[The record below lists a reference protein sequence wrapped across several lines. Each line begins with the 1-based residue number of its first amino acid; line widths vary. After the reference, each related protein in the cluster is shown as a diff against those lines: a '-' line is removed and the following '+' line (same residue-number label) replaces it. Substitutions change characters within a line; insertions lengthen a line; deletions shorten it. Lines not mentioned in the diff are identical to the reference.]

1 MKLCWRGIRSSH
13 KYPSFSKGV
22 IMAYCSKSRS
32 VLSGRESLWARL
44 NSYLMILVLFL
55 FSCPAVNPQTSSVTN
70 PIKENGVVGGSLQ
83 EQSDARTLEPGKTF
97 EREIKP
103 GERHSYLLRC
113 EAGQLTEIN
122 VEYSGTNVGVALFGV
137 DGQLILNVN
146 NVDDAEGS
154 KQLSVLADVSG
165 VYRLDV
171 RPLGRR
177 LEPGRYEMN
186 VSQPRAATQQDR
198 DYAAAE
204 KLLLEAGRFVGQGT
218 GQSKRNAIGKYREAL
233 SLLRS
238 TGNREREANVLN
250 NIGFFYRTLGELD
263 DALDFFNQA
272 LALRR
277 EIGDPRGE
285 AISLNHLGRIHVAL
299 GEIQKGLDFYEQ
311 ALALERASGSGRA
324 EANTLSNIGSV
335 YYDLGET
342 ERALDFYNRSLPL
355 YRAVGGRPREALTLT
370 SIGAIY
376 FSRGENEKALEFYE
390 RALAVQQ
397 KLNGRSGI
405 AQTRLQIGLLYAKLG
420 NKEKA
425 FDYLNQALDF
435 GRKIGNRYTEAE
447 ALTVIGEVY
456 YNAGEKQK
464 ALEHF
469 NQALPPRQASGDLQG
484 EARTLYW
491 IARSERD
498 RGQLASALKG
508 IEATL
513 QIVENVRGRINS
525 QELRVSYFS
534 TVQKYYD
541 FYINLLFELHLRNS
555 AAGYDEAALRAS
567 ERARARSLLELLREA
582 RADIRRGVDP
592 ALLERGQSLQR
603 QLNARAEE
611 QLLLLSGDE
620 TSEQARTLAGE
631 LNALTNEY
639 DEVQTRIRKTSP
651 RYAALTQPQPL
662 TLKEIQQ
669 TLDKETVL
677 LEYRLGEMRSFVW
690 AVTPTTINIYELPG
704 RAEVEKL
711 ARRFYQ
717 LLTARN
723 QHPPGEDMAQRRV
736 RLAQAEAEYATT
748 ATQMSRLLLTPVS
761 SHLKTQRLLIVSD
774 GALQYVPF
782 AALPKPKNEG
792 SRFKGDKEATA
803 TSPTALQSPSL
814 IAQPLIADHEII
826 SLPSASVIAVLRKE
840 LSGRRAAP
848 KTIAVLADP
857 VFDKDDARVKLR
869 EGTRQQNESAAA
881 TPSRGKTGGV
891 PPGVILTPAVASNR
905 VAAPGKGGLSLPR
918 LSFSRR
924 EAEAILAAVPAGEG
938 MSALNFQA
946 SRATALSPEL
956 AQYRILHFATHGLL
970 DSQRPEL
977 SALVLSLVD
986 EQGQPQ
992 NGFIRLNEIYNL
1004 NLPADLVMLS
1014 ACQTGLGKE
1023 IRGEGL
1029 IGLTRGFMYAGASRV
1044 GTSLWKVDDSATATL
1059 MGSFYQAMLK
1069 EGKSPGAAL
1078 RAAQLEMLKQK
1089 RWQSPYY
1096 WAAFTMQGE
1105 WK

>member
-1 MKLCWRGIRSSH
+1 
-13 KYPSFSKGV
+13 
-22 IMAYCSKSRS
+22 MAYCFNSRS
-32 VLSGRESLWARL
+32 VLSGSEGLCARL
-44 NSYLMILVLFL
+44 NSYPTILLLFFL
-55 FSCPAVNPQTSSVTN
+55 IAPTVKAQTSSAASPV
-70 PIKENGVVGGSLQ
+70 KQDAVVAVLQ
-83 EQSDARTLEPGKTF
+83 ERSDARTLELGKTF

-103 GERHSYLLRC
+103 SERHSYLLRC
-113 EAGQLTEIN
+113 DAGQLTEIN
-122 VEYSGTNVGVALFGV
+122 VKYRGTNIGVALFGV
-137 DGQLILNVN
+137 DGQLIMNVN
-146 NVDDAEGS
+146 DVDDAEGN

-177 LEPGRYEMN
+177 LETGHYEIN
-186 VSQPRAATQQDR
+186 VSQPRAATQHDR
-198 DYAAAE
+198 DCAGAE
-204 KLLLEAGRFVGQGT
+204 KLLLEAVRFMGQGT
-218 GQSKRNAIGKYREAL
+218 GQSKRNAIAKYREAL
-233 SLLRS
+233 PLLRS
-238 TGNREREANVLN
+238 TRNREQEATVLN
-250 NIGFFYRTLGELD
+250 NIGLLYRTLGELNE
-263 DALDFFNQA
+263 ALEFFNQS
-272 LALRR
+272 LTIRR
-277 EIGDPRGE
+277 ELGDLRGE
-285 AISLNHLGRIHVAL
+285 AISLNHLGRVHVAL
-299 GEIQKGLDFYEQ
+299 GEIQKGLDLYEQ
-311 ALALERASGSGRA
+311 ALALERARGSRRT
-324 EANTLSNIGSV
+324 EANTLSNMGAV
-335 YYDLGET
+335 YYELGEI
-342 ERALDFYNRSLPL
+342 ERALDFYNQSLPL
-355 YRAVGGRPREALTLT
+355 YEAVNGRPREALALT

-376 FSRGENEKALEFYE
+376 FSRGEDEKALEFYE
-390 RALAVQQ
+390 RALGVQQ
-397 KLNGRSGI
+397 RLKSRSGI

-420 NKEKA
+420 EKEKA
-425 FDYLNQALDF
+425 FDYLNQALEF

-469 NQALPPRQASGDLQG
+469 NQALPLRQASGDLQG
-484 EARTLYW
+484 EARTRYW

-498 RGQLASALKG
+498 RGQLAAAVKG

-513 QIVENVRGRINS
+513 QIVENLRGGINS

-555 AAGYDEAALRAS
+555 SAGYDEAALRAS

-620 TSEQARTLAGE
+620 TSEQAKTLAGE
-631 LNALTNEY
+631 LNALTDEY
-639 DEVQTRIRKTSP
+639 DQVQTRIKKSSP
-651 RYAALTQPQPL
+651 RYAALTHPQPL
-662 TLKEIQQ
+662 TIKEIQQ
-669 TLDKETVL
+669 TLDKETLL
-677 LEYRLGEMRSFVW
+677 LEYRLGETRSFVW

-704 RAEVEKL
+704 RAEVEKV
-711 ARRFYQ
+711 ARRFYE
-717 LLTARN
+717 LLTVRN
-723 QHPPGEDMAQRRV
+723 QHPPGEDVAQRRL
-736 RLAQAEAEYATT
+736 RLAQAEAEYATV
-748 ATQMSRLLLTPVS
+748 ALRMSRLVLAPVS
-761 SHLKTQRLLIVSD
+761 SHLKAQRLLIVSD

-782 AALPKPKNEG
+782 AALPKPKDESG
-792 SRFKGDKEATA
+792 RVKGDKDD
-803 TSPTALQSPSL
+803 TSTSLTNTQSSAL

-826 SLPSASVIAVLRKE
+826 SLPSASVISVLRRE

-869 EGTRQQNESAAA
+869 EGTRQQNESA
-881 TPSRGKTGGV
+881 TTTSSRSKTGGV
-891 PPGVILTPAVASNR
+891 SPAVSLMPVVATNR
-905 VAAPGKGGLSLPR
+905 VAASGKVGLSLPR

-924 EAEAILAAVPAGEG
+924 EAEAILAAVPTGEG

-946 SRATALSPEL
+946 SRATVISAEL

-1029 IGLTRGFMYAGASRV
+1029 IGLTRGFMYAGAARV
-1044 GTSLWKVDDSATATL
+1044 GTSLWKVDDAATATL

-1078 RAAQLEMLKQK
+1078 RAAQLNMLKQK